1 MSNAKDERDVYYIPP
16 NFLTSGR
23 LFGGMMRVRNAIEAC
38 VLVIISG
45 FPIIHLPFS
54 LTVRVIILCLIT
66 LPLGI
71 LGVVGID
78 GDSLSEFAVNWVKW
92 MMKRRILYRS
102 DVADEHTPTK
112 INVHRPVEGKQHI
125 PPEQLGIKIK
135 QPHASKHRHRT
146 KISRR
151 RHSGKS

>member
-102 DVADEHTPTK
+102 DVADEHLSL
-112 INVHRPVEGKQHI
+112 IHI
-125 PPEQLGIKIK
+125 
-135 QPHASKHRHRT
+135 
-146 KISRR
+146 
-151 RHSGKS
+151 

>member
-102 DVADEHTPTK
+102 DVADEHFCSGSHLALCIRHHGT
-112 INVHRPVEGKQHI
+112 IHHQYQHMEGRWQRLSNLARP
-125 PPEQLGIKIK
+125 
-135 QPHASKHRHRT
+135 S
-146 KISRR
+146 IS
-151 RHSGKS
+151 